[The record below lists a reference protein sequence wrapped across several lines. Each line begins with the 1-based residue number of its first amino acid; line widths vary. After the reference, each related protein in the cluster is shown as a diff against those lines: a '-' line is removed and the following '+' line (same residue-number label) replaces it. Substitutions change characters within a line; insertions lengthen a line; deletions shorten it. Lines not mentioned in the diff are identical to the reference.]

1 MPSSAKNSSSKPLW
15 SGLLACF
22 FFIALAISAA
32 AQPRVVAANIDGIVH
47 PVTVE
52 IVTRAIEQAQSQHA
66 DLVLIRLNTPGG
78 LMEASREVVQKIV
91 ASTVPVVTYVTP
103 SGARAASAG
112 FFILEGGDIAA
123 MAVGTNTGAAS
134 PVLLGQQMDPVM
146 RKKVENDATA
156 WLRGITSR
164 RNRNTELAEKAITE
178 AKAFSDKEALDQH
191 LIEVIAS
198 SEQDLLKQ
206 IDGREITR
214 WTGAKLTLKT
224 ANAVVTNFQP
234 SLRERIVSATD
245 DPNLAFILLV
255 LGALGIYVEF
265 TSPGL
270 IVPGVIGA
278 ILALLGLSGL
288 SVLPIN
294 WVGAALLILA
304 MSLFILE
311 AKFATHGILGVSGA
325 VCMLLGAL
333 LLVDGPADLR
343 IHFSTALSVT
353 VPFALITM
361 FLVSLVIK
369 ARSNKVITGV
379 SSMLNEIG
387 VARTPLT
394 PEGQIL
400 IRGEYWNAISSTPVD
415 PGDHVR
421 VTAINGLTLTVEPW
435 ATH

>member
-1 MPSSAKNSSSKPLW
+1 MRTI
-15 SGLLACF
+15 LLLF
-22 FFIALAISAA
+22 FGWALVG
-32 AQPRVVAANIDGIVH
+32 AQPRVFAVNIDGIVH
-47 PVTVE
+47 PITVE
-52 IVTRAIEQAQSQHA
+52 IVTRALEQAQSQHA

-91 ASTVPVVTYVTP
+91 ASPLPVVTFVTP

-112 FFILEGGDIAA
+112 FFILESADLAA
-123 MAVGTNTGAAS
+123 MASGTNTGAAS

-156 WLRGITSR
+156 WLRSITER
-164 RNRNTELAEKAITE
+164 RGRNSDLAEKAVTE

-191 LIEVIAS
+191 LIEIIATNQ
-198 SEQDLLKQ
+198 QDLFSKL
-206 IDGREITR
+206 DGREITR
-214 WTGAKLTLKT
+214 WNGAKQKLKT
-224 ANAVVTNFQP
+224 AGAVVTDFQP
-234 SLRERIVSATD
+234 SLRERIVTETD

-278 ILALLGLSGL
+278 IFALLGLSGL

-304 MSLFILE
+304 MAFFILE
-311 AKFATHGILGVSGA
+311 AKFATHGILGISGA
-325 VCMLLGAL
+325 VCMALGAL
-333 LLVDGPADLR
+333 MLVDGPPDLR
-343 IHFSTALSVT
+343 IHLGTALGVT
-353 VPFALITM
+353 IPFALITM
-361 FLVSLVIK
+361 FLVSLVLQ
-369 ARSNKVITGV
+369 ARRNKVITGL
-379 SSMLNEIG
+379 SSMLHEIG
-387 VARTPLT
+387 EARTPLA

-400 IRGEYWNAISSTPVD
+400 IRGEYWNAVSPVPVA

-435 ATH
+435 ATR

>member
-1 MPSSAKNSSSKPLW
+1 MRTI
-15 SGLLACF
+15 LLLF
-22 FFIALAISAA
+22 FGWALVG
-32 AQPRVVAANIDGIVH
+32 AQPRVFAVNIDGIVH
-47 PVTVE
+47 PITVE
-52 IVTRAIEQAQSQHA
+52 IVTRALEQAQSQHA

-91 ASTVPVVTYVTP
+91 ASPLPVVTFVTP

-112 FFILEGGDIAA
+112 FFILESADLAA
-123 MAVGTNTGAAS
+123 MASGTNTGAAS

-156 WLRGITSR
+156 WLRSITER
-164 RNRNTELAEKAITE
+164 RGRNSDLAEKAVTE

-191 LIEVIAS
+191 LIEIIATNQ
-198 SEQDLLKQ
+198 QDLFSKL
-206 IDGREITR
+206 DGREITR
-214 WTGAKLTLKT
+214 WNGAKQKLKT
-224 ANAVVTNFQP
+224 AGAVVTDFQP
-234 SLRERIVSATD
+234 SLRERIVTETD

-278 ILALLGLSGL
+278 IFALLGLSGL

-304 MSLFILE
+304 MAFFILE
-311 AKFATHGILGVSGA
+311 AKFATHGILGISGA
-325 VCMLLGAL
+325 VCMALGAL
-333 LLVDGPADLR
+333 MLVDGPPDLR
-343 IHFSTALSVT
+343 IHLGTALGVT
-353 VPFALITM
+353 IPFALITM
-361 FLVSLVIK
+361 FLVSLVLQ
-369 ARSNKVITGV
+369 ARRNKVITGL
-379 SSMLNEIG
+379 SSMLHEIG
-387 VARTPLT
+387 EARTQLA

-400 IRGEYWNAISSTPVD
+400 IRGEYWNAVSPVPVA

-435 ATH
+435 ATR

>member
-1 MPSSAKNSSSKPLW
+1 MRFLAKNSRR
-15 SGLLACF
+15 LLACL
-22 FFIALAISAA
+22 ILAIPAA
-32 AQPRVVAANIDGIVH
+32 AQTKVLAVNIDGIVH

-52 IVTRAIEQAQSQHA
+52 IVSQALEQAQAQHA
-66 DLVLIRLNTPGG
+66 NLVLVRLNTPGG
-78 LMEASREVVQKIV
+78 LMDASREVVQKIV
-91 ASTVPVVTYVTP
+91 ASSIPVVTYVTP

-112 FFILEGGDIAA
+112 FFILEGGDLAA

-156 WLRGITSR
+156 WLRSITSR
-164 RNRNTELAEKAITE
+164 RNRNSELAEKAITE

-191 LIEVIAS
+191 LVEVLAS
-198 SEQDLLKQ
+198 SEQDLFSK

-214 WTGAKLTLKT
+214 WDGTKLKLKT
-224 ANAVVTNFQP
+224 AAAVVTEFEP
-234 SLRERIVSATD
+234 SLRQRIVTATD

-278 ILALLGLSGL
+278 IFALLGLSGL

-294 WVGAALLILA
+294 WVGAALLMLSVA
-304 MSLFILE
+304 FFILE
-311 AKFATHGILGVSGA
+311 AKFATHGILGISGA

-343 IHFSTALSVT
+343 IHLSTALGVT
-353 VPFALITM
+353 IPFALITM
-361 FLVSLVIK
+361 LLVTLVVR
-369 ARSNKVITGV
+369 ARANKVITGV
-379 SSMLNEIG
+379 STMLNEMG
-387 VARTPLT
+387 VARTPLA

-400 IRGEYWNAISSTPVD
+400 IRGEYWNAVSQIPVA
-415 PGDHVR
+415 PGDRVR
-421 VTAINGLTLTVEPW
+421 VTAVDGLTLTVEPW
-435 ATH
+435 VIP

>member
-1 MPSSAKNSSSKPLW
+1 MRTI
-15 SGLLACF
+15 LLLF
-22 FFIALAISAA
+22 FGWALAG
-32 AQPRVVAANIDGIVH
+32 AQPRVVAVNVDGIVH
-47 PVTVE
+47 PITVE
-52 IVTRAIEQAQSQHA
+52 IVTRALEQAQSQHA
-66 DLVLIRLNTPGG
+66 DLLLIRLNTPGG

-91 ASTVPVVTYVTP
+91 ASPLPVVTFVTP

-112 FFILEGGDIAA
+112 FFILESADLAA
-123 MAVGTNTGAAS
+123 MASGTNTGAAS

-156 WLRGITSR
+156 WLRSITAR
-164 RNRNTELAEKAITE
+164 RGRNNDLAEKAVIE

-191 LIEVIAS
+191 LIEIIAS
-198 SEQDLLKQ
+198 SEQDLFTQL
-206 IDGREITR
+206 DGREITR
-214 WTGAKLTLKT
+214 WNGAKQKLKT
-224 ANAVVTNFQP
+224 AGAVVTEFQP
-234 SLRERIVSATD
+234 SLRERIVTETD

-278 ILALLGLSGL
+278 VFALLGLSGL

-304 MSLFILE
+304 MAFFILE

-325 VCMLLGAL
+325 VCMALGAL
-333 LLVDGPADLR
+333 MLVDGPPDLR
-343 IHFSTALSVT
+343 IHLGTALGVT
-353 VPFALITM
+353 IPFALITM
-361 FLVSLVIK
+361 FLVSLVLQ
-369 ARSNKVITGV
+369 ARRSKVITGL
-379 SSMLNEIG
+379 SSMLHEIG
-387 VARTPLT
+387 EARTPLA

-400 IRGEYWNAISSTPVD
+400 IRGEYWNAVSPVPIA

-435 ATH
+435 ATR

>member
-1 MPSSAKNSSSKPLW
+1 MRTI
-15 SGLLACF
+15 LLLF
-22 FFIALAISAA
+22 FGWALVG
-32 AQPRVVAANIDGIVH
+32 AQPRVFAVNIDGIVH
-47 PVTVE
+47 PITVE
-52 IVTRAIEQAQSQHA
+52 IVTRALEQAQSQHA

-91 ASTVPVVTYVTP
+91 ASPLPVVTFVTP

-112 FFILEGGDIAA
+112 FFILESADLAA
-123 MAVGTNTGAAS
+123 MASGTNTGAAS

-156 WLRGITSR
+156 WLRGITER
-164 RNRNTELAEKAITE
+164 RGRNSDLAEKAVTE

-191 LIEVIAS
+191 LIEIIATNQ
-198 SEQDLLKQ
+198 QDLFSKL
-206 IDGREITR
+206 DGREITR
-214 WTGAKLTLKT
+214 WNGAKQKLKT
-224 ANAVVTNFQP
+224 AGAVVTDFQP
-234 SLRERIVSATD
+234 SLRERIVTETD

-278 ILALLGLSGL
+278 IFALLGLSGL

-304 MSLFILE
+304 MAFFILE
-311 AKFATHGILGVSGA
+311 AKFATHGILGISGA
-325 VCMLLGAL
+325 VCMALGAL
-333 LLVDGPADLR
+333 MLVDGPPDLR
-343 IHFSTALSVT
+343 IHLGTALGVT
-353 VPFALITM
+353 IPFALITM
-361 FLVSLVIK
+361 FLVSLVLQ
-369 ARSNKVITGV
+369 ARRNKVITGL
-379 SSMLNEIG
+379 SSMLHEIG
-387 VARTPLT
+387 EARTPLA

-400 IRGEYWNAISSTPVD
+400 IRGEYWNAVSPVPVA

-435 ATH
+435 ATR